1 MNDDLDRLL
10 GDAARDVIDDD
21 GFTAR
26 VMGAL
31 PARRAAPRAWLK
43 PALVFGSAAVGSIL
57 AVALSPA
64 AGSLLQGF
72 QDLAQ
77 LRLFTPA
84 ATSGL
89 AISLALLASAL
100 ILALEADE
108 G

>member
-1 MNDDLDRLL
+1 MTDSIDRLL
-10 GDAARDVIDDD
+10 YADARDMFSDER
-21 GFTAR
+21 FTQR

-31 PARRAAPRAWLK
+31 PAPRVRTSPWLK
-43 PALVFGSAAVGSIL
+43 PALILGSAALGCAL

-72 QDLAQ
+72 QDLMQ

-100 ILALEADE
+100 ILALEAD
-108 G
+108 